1 LKKEKKMKWCSF
13 AMQSTSDIQ
22 NSKVNVLSIFL

>member
-1 LKKEKKMKWCSF
+1 MKWCSF